1 MTDPRT
7 DARPPETPPEIPAG
21 APAARPARTADRT
34 AVRRALRMAVR
45 RIVRFAVSL
54 AVLLTASFAMIHLIP
69 GDPVRASLGP
79 AAPIELVQQRTAAL
93 GLDRPLPEQF
103 VTYVGGVLTGD
114 FGTSFLTG
122 EPVSEVIAARLPN
135 TLTLALLATAMAL
148 IVAVPLGM
156 WAAVRTENGRN
167 RGTEVTF
174 GTVTGAAVAVPEFLY
189 SIALVAVLA
198 VGLGWFPPAGKDG
211 PLTYVLP
218 VLALSIGSIAM
229 IARITRVETLRELGT
244 DYVRLARAKRLPAL
258 RLHLRH
264 VLPNTLTAT
273 LTMGGLLLTSLIA
286 GSVLVEYV
294 FAWPG
299 LGQKIVESITQKD
312 YPVAQGVILVYG
324 AIVLVVNLV
333 VDLVLG
339 ALDPTSEI
347 KEVAA

>member
-1 MTDPRT
+1 
-7 DARPPETPPEIPAG
+7 
-21 APAARPARTADRT
+21 
-34 AVRRALRMAVR
+34 MAVR

>member
-1 MTDPRT
+1 VSE
-7 DARPPETPPEIPAG
+7 RPQK
-21 APAARPARTADRT
+21 RPGSP
-34 AVRRALRMAVR
+34 AVRRTLRTAAR

-54 AVLLTASFAMIHLIP
+54 AVLLVASFTMIHLIP

-79 AAPIELVQQRTAAL
+79 AAPIELVQVRTALL

-103 VTYVGGVLTGD
+103 FTYVGHVLTGD

-122 EPVSEVIAARLPN
+122 EEVGDVIATRLPN
-135 TLTLALLATAMAL
+135 TLSLALLATAVAL
-148 IVAVPLGM
+148 VVAVPLGM

-167 RGTEVTF
+167 RGSELAF
-174 GTVTGAAVAVPEFLY
+174 GTATGTAVAVPEFLY

-198 VGLGWFPPAGKDG
+198 VGLGWFPPAGQAG

-218 VLALSIGSIAM
+218 ITALSIGPIAM
-229 IARITRVETLRELGT
+229 IARITRVETLRELGSE
-244 DYVRLARAKRLPAL
+244 YVRLARAKRLPAV

-286 GSVLVEYV
+286 GSVLVENV

-299 LGQKIVESITQKD
+299 LGLKIVESITQKD
-312 YPVAQGVILVYG
+312 YPVAQAVILVYG
-324 AIVLVVNLV
+324 AVVLVVNLV

-347 KEVAA
+347 KEVSA

>member
-1 MTDPRT
+1 MSDPRT
-7 DARPPETPPEIPAG
+7 TRRPGSKAG
-21 APAARPARTADRT
+21 STT
-34 AVRRALRMAVR
+34 VRRTLRTAVR

-54 AVLLTASFAMIHLIP
+54 AVLLVAPFAMIHLIP

-79 AAPIELVQQRTAAL
+79 AAPIELIAARTAAL

-103 VTYVGGVLTGD
+103 ITYVGHVLTGD

-122 EPVSEVIAARLPN
+122 EAVGDVIAARLPN
-135 TLTLALLATAMAL
+135 TLTLALLATAVAL
-148 IVAVPLGM
+148 IVAVPVGM

-167 RGTEVTF
+167 RGTDLAF
-174 GTVTGAAVAVPEFLY
+174 GTVTGTAVAVPEFLY
-189 SIALVAVLA
+189 SIALVAALA
-198 VGLGWFPPAGKDG
+198 VGLGWFPPAGKAG

-218 VLALSIGSIAM
+218 VAALSAGPIAM

-244 DYVRLARAKRLPAL
+244 DYVRLARAKRLPAA

-273 LTMGGLLLTSLIA
+273 LTVGGLLLTSLIA

-299 LGQKIVESITQKD
+299 LGLKIVESITQKD
-312 YPVAQGVILVYG
+312 YPVAQAVILVYG

-347 KEVAA
+347 KEVSA

>member
-1 MTDPRT
+1 MSPPHAGRAANAPGRT
-7 DARPPETPPEIPAG
+7 
-21 APAARPARTADRT
+21 AARRTLRT
-34 AVRRALRMAVR
+34 AVR

-54 AVLLTASFAMIHLIP
+54 AVLLVASFAMIHLIP

-79 AAPIELVQQRTAAL
+79 AAPMELVEARTAAL

-103 VTYVGGVLTGD
+103 TTYVGDILTGD
-114 FGTSFLTG
+114 LGASFLTG
-122 EPVSEVIAARLPN
+122 EPVGDVIAARLPN
-135 TLTLALLATAMAL
+135 TLTLALLATAVAL
-148 IVAVPLGM
+148 VVAVPLGM

-167 RGTEVTF
+167 RGTELTF
-174 GTVTGAAVAVPEFLY
+174 GTATGAAVAVPEFLY

-198 VGLGWFPPAGKDG
+198 VGLGWFPPAGKAG

-218 VLALSIGSIAM
+218 VVALSVGPIAM

-244 DYVRLARAKRLPAL
+244 DYVRLARAKRLPAA

-299 LGQKIVESITQKD
+299 LGLKIVESITQKD
-312 YPVAQGVILVYG
+312 YPVAQSVILVYG
-324 AIVLVVNLV
+324 AIVLTVNLI

-347 KEVAA
+347 KEVSA